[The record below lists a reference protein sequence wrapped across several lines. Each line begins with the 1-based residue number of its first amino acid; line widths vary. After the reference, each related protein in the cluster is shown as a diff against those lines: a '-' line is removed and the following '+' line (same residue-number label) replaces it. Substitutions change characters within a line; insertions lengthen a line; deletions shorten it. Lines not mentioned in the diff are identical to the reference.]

1 MLIVTHPYEVGVWL
15 KEEQIT
21 SDVEDVKRRSKG
33 TNGREYAVFH
43 RNSYEPTRSTLFY
56 GSGEHSLVSPYP
68 QVIIVPK
75 NNSNLTAENDGAKSE
90 PETAINVALHPPT
103 KTRLTAYKNRNPI
116 ENLSYN
122 EAIEKVLDEIGFPPV
137 EEIENQYLPSLAG
150 GRSTQPEEERSN
162 SSA

>member
-1 MLIVTHPYEVGVWL
+1 MIVVT
-15 KEEQIT
+15 
-21 SDVEDVKRRSKG
+21 
-33 TNGREYAVFH
+33 
-43 RNSYEPTRSTLFY
+43 
-56 GSGEHSLVSPYP
+56 
-68 QVIIVPK
+68 K
-75 NNSNLTAENDGAKSE
+75 NNSNPTAENDGAKSE